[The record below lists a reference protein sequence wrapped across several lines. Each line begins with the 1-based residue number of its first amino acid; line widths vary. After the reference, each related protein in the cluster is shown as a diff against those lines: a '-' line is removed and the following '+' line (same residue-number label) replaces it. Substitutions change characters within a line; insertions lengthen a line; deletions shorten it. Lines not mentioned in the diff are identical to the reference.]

1 MHVVFVCSEVLFL
14 QANAAGSTK
23 LKTAQGVLPIL
34 ARPEVGEWKWQLP
47 NNFFLQ
53 KLFFYK
59 NLNFFCTFEIF
70 TVDKLKTED
79 DGAGATGET
88 GQPEKKPRK
97 SRWSTN
103 KSFVPG
109 MPTIL
114 PSNLSDDQRQAYLRK
129 DLFFSCYCF
138 LHYVLKLILK
148 IFETFRYT
156 RDCVDW

>member
-1 MHVVFVCSEVLFL
+1 MFCLLKILFF
-14 QANAAGSTK
+14 QATAGSTK
-23 LKTAQGVLPIL
+23 SKPAQGVLPIL
-34 ARPEVGEWKWQLP
+34 ARPEVGKRKQQL
-47 NNFFLQ
+47 L
-53 KLFFYK
+53 KTLFGR
-59 NLNFFCTFEIF
+59 NSNCFCSLKTF

-79 DGAGATGET
+79 DGSGVTSET

-129 DLFFSCYCF
+129 YFYFLVRFLVLFFSVTFYCAMD
-138 LHYVLKLILK
+138 YV
-148 IFETFRYT
+148 
-156 RDCVDW
+156 D